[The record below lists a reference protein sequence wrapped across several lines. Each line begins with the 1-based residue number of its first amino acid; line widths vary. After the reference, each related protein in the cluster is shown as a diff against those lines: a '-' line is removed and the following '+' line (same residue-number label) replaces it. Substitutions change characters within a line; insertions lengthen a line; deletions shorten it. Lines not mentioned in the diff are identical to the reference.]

1 MVRWW
6 GQLRGRRRILLIAGS
21 GIGIAIGG
29 AVTVLALVT
38 GGETQASIEP
48 TATATSTPTNTPT
61 NTPTP
66 TPTAT
71 PTPVVHTAPF
81 DGVLMTEA
89 EWAAR
94 KDLPALLVMM
104 DNHPDAYPQTG
115 LDKADLVYE
124 AFVEGRMTRFM
135 AVFWRQDAG
144 YIEPVRSVR
153 TPFLIWTIELDGYVA
168 HVGYSGYGTV
178 ANAKLQIQQWG
189 IRSLDQFR
197 FGTAAYYRNG
207 NRYAPHNV
215 VTSTE
220 SLRQI
225 ATQLGPLAGPA
236 VDPWL
241 YKEDGKGLESA
252 PAATGIEVNFSDR
265 VWNQVIRWQWD
276 ASSAAYLRFK
286 NGTPHVD
293 GGTGQQLRFK
303 NLIVMRVPWFVAD
316 DRGHVN
322 LDQIGTGSAQ
332 VFIDGKLI
340 DATWKKDDAR
350 GRTRYYDSTG
360 AEIAFNRGS
369 TFVEVV
375 GVESLVQTS
384 NTAAGLPSVP

>member
-1 MVRWW
+1 MLRWW
-6 GQLRGRRRILLIAGS
+6 GRLRGRPRILLVGGVGAGLAL
-21 GIGIAIGG
+21 GLAVTAFALIGG
-29 AVTVLALVT
+29 E
-38 GGETQASIEP
+38 ETTRASIP
-48 TATATSTPTNTPT
+48 PTATSTATNSPTRTPT
-61 NTPTP
+61 S

-71 PTPVVHTAPF
+71 PTPVLHTAPF
-81 DGVLMTEA
+81 DGVLMTEE

-94 KDLPALLVMM
+94 KDLPALLVML

-124 AFVEGRMTRFM
+124 AFVEGRMTRYM
-135 AVFWRQDAG
+135 AVFWRNDVG

-178 ANAKLQIQQWG
+178 ANAQLQIQQWG

-215 VTSTE
+215 VTSTD

-225 ATQLGPLAGPA
+225 AATLGPLAGP
-236 VDPWL
+236 VVEPWL
-241 YKEDGKGLESA
+241 YKEDGKGLEA
-252 PAATGIEVNFSDR
+252 APPAASVEVNFRDQR
-265 VWNQVIRWQWD
+265 LPNEVIRWQWD
-276 ASSAAYLRFK
+276 AASASYLRFK
-286 NGTPHVD
+286 AGSPHVD

-303 NLIVMRVPWFVAD
+303 NVVVMRVPWYVAD

-322 LDQIGTGSAQ
+322 LDQVGTGSAQ
-332 VFIDGKLI
+332 VFIDGKRV

-375 GVESLVQTS
+375 GVESLVQTFD
-384 NTAAGLPSVP
+384 TAASLPVP